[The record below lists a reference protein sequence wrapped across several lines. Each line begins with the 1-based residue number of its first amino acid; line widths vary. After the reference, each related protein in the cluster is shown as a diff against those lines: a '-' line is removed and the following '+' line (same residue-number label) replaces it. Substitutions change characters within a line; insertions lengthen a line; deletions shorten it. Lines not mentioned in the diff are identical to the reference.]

1 MKTFVSS
8 ISGKTFPISSKVLG
22 STLRSSIFDLVKED
36 FPQFSKESLI
46 SSNELDGYKEKY
58 ISTILKNELGELKQ
72 LDKLVV
78 ESLSNNQVLSASIDQ
93 EEIKESFGER
103 IADKVANFGGSWTF
117 ILSFLAFLMCWIFF
131 NMYWLNDKGFDPY
144 PFILLNLLLSCIAAL
159 QAPVIMMSQ
168 NRQEDKDRKRAQND
182 YMINLKAELEI
193 RTLHEKVDHLLI
205 HKEQELIEMQQ
216 FQLDII
222 KDLIEKIDKLERNTH
237 DK

>member
-22 STLRSSIFDLVKED
+22 STLRTSIFNLVKED
-36 FPQFSKESLI
+36 FPEFTKESFI
-46 SSNELDGYKEKY
+46 SSTELDGYKEKY
-58 ISTILKNELGELKQ
+58 ISTILKNELGELTRLDQ
-72 LDKLVV
+72 LVI
-78 ESLSNNQVLSASIDQ
+78 ESLNNNQVISASIDQ
-93 EEIKESFGER
+93 EDDKESFGER
-103 IADKVANFGGSWTF
+103 IADKVAAFGGSWTF
-117 ILSFLAFLMCWIFF
+117 ILSFLAFLICWIVF
-131 NMYWLNDKGFDPY
+131 NMYWLSNKGFDPY

-182 YMINLKAELEI
+182 YMVNLKAELEI
-193 RTLHEKVDHLLI
+193 RTLHEKIDHLLI

-222 KDLIEKIDKLERNTH
+222 KDLISKIDKLESRTNG
-237 DK
+237 K

>member
-8 ISGKTFPISSKVLG
+8 VSGKTFPMSSKVIG
-22 STLRSSIFDLVKED
+22 STLRTSIFDLVKED
-36 FPQFSKESLI
+36 FPDFSKESFI
-46 SSNELDGYKEKY
+46 SSGELDGYKEKY
-58 ISTILKNELGELKQ
+58 ISTILKNELGELTRLDQ
-72 LDKLVV
+72 LVI
-78 ESLSNNQVLSASIDQ
+78 ESLNNNQMISASIDQ
-93 EEIKESFGER
+93 DEVEESFGGR
-103 IADKVANFGGSWTF
+103 IADKVAGFGGSWTF
-117 ILSFLAFLMCWIFF
+117 ILSFLAFLICWILL
-131 NMYWLNDKGFDPY
+131 NIYWLSDKGFDPY

-182 YMINLKAELEI
+182 YMVNLKAELEI
-193 RTLHEKVDHLLI
+193 RTLHEKIDHLLI

-222 KDLIEKIDKLERNTH
+222 KDLIEKIDNLERNIH